1 MTIIEH
7 LVNYMLLHTL
17 IDLYYTK
24 HPFNINLVALGDE
37 SVVVGVQSS
46 TYITQ
51 QKKLA
56 SLVVAP

>member
-1 MTIIEH
+1 
-7 LVNYMLLHTL
+7 
-17 IDLYYTK
+17 
-24 HPFNINLVALGDE
+24 LGDE

-56 SLVVAP
+56 SLVVAPWIDNQMQSNIITKLGLIL